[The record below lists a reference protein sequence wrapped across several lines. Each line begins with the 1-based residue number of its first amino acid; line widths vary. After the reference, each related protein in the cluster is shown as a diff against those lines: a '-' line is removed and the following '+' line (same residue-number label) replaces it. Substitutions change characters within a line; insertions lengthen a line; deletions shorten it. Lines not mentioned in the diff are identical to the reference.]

1 MFRSPNLSFWTCQCF
16 IGNYSWVTICCTATL
31 LEFLS
36 KSRFQCLVMVQ
47 TSKET
52 GITTGRR
59 IAMLEH
65 LGRLVSTVQSL
76 KHRSST
82 TLPRKARLDCICDIT
97 VAVAQYL
104 LVTDCWVFLSS
115 IMDFLK
121 GLPFKWYLCMHL
133 SSSLEPLK
141 PEDVSHMVYLWSGKL
156 SIVLKKNLPSF
167 WQPPKL
173 CSKWGK

>member
-1 MFRSPNLSFWTCQCF
+1 MT
-16 IGNYSWVTICCTATL
+16 VCCTATL

-65 LGRLVSTVQSL
+65 LGRLVSTVQNL

-97 VAVAQYL
+97 VDVVQYL
-104 LVTDCWVFLSS
+104 LVPDCWVFLSS
-115 IMDFLK
+115 ILDFLK

-133 SSSLEPLK
+133 SSSLQPLK
-141 PEDVSHMVYLWSGKL
+141 PEDVSHLVYLWSEQL
-156 SIVLKKNLPSF
+156 NIVLKKIYPAVDNHPNCAQSGENNHRCLNVQIF
-167 WQPPKL
+167 YAF
-173 CSKWGK
+173 